1 MPDLHGYYIEDL
13 SQGMSAAFGRTVSD
27 ADIALFAGVSGDTNP
42 LHLNQEFAS
51 TTIFKGRIAHGLL
64 AAAYIS
70 TVIGTK
76 LPGPGAIY
84 ISQSLNFKA
93 PVRAG
98 DTVLATVTIAE
109 IMAAKKRV
117 RLDCMCTVGEKV
129 VLDGEALIM
138 VSSRS
143 D

>member
-64 AAAYIS
+64 TAAYIS

>member
-13 SQGMSAAFGRTVSD
+13 SQGMSAVFGRTVTD

-51 TTIFKGRIAHGLL
+51 TTIFKGCIAHGLL
-64 AAAYIS
+64 SAAYIS

-98 DTVLATVTIAE
+98 DTVVAKVTIAE
-109 IMAAKKRV
+109 VMAAKKRI
-117 RLDCMCTVGEKV
+117 RLDCVCTVGKKV
-129 VLDGEALIM
+129 VLDGDALIM
-138 VSSRS
+138 VPSRS